1 MAKKEYANEDQ
12 KEYPSLFNTFRPG
25 QRVVRQYKKDS
36 GEIEEYEGIIMAMDA
51 YNMEI
56 YWDTVDGDYDPFEI
70 IDDFTLCDAD
80 EVYNGS
86 QEYSP
91 IKRKKKG
98 IADYFDI

>member
-1 MAKKEYANEDQ
+1 MAKKQYNNANQ

-51 YNMEI
+51 HNMEI

-70 IDDFTLCDAD
+70 VDDFTICDAD

-91 IKRKKKG
+91 IKQKKKR
-98 IADYFDI
+98 IVDYFDI